1 MDSLAGATHDFYEE
15 ADDRRKRRRLIVGAV
30 LAALVLAAA
39 WFAFSMSKGDGAA
52 GADGAAGTGAA
63 NVPTIT
69 VMVPGLQSV
78 QTAIAAN
85 GSIAARREM
94 PVGVVGEGGQ
104 VVSGLVGSEEHTS
117 ELQSLM
123 RISYAVLC
131 FEKKKLKT

>member
-1 MDSLAGATHDFYEE
+1 
-15 ADDRRKRRRLIVGAV
+15 
-30 LAALVLAAA
+30 
-39 WFAFSMSKGDGAA
+39 MSKGDGAA

-104 VVSGLVGSEEHTS
+104 VVSVLVEPGQWVRDGQALAVIDRTVPT
-117 ELQSLM
+117 QPAASLAASI
-123 RISYAVLC
+123 RVAQADADPAQNRKS
-131 FEKKKLKT
+131 

>member
-1 MDSLAGATHDFYEE
+1 
-15 ADDRRKRRRLIVGAV
+15 
-30 LAALVLAAA
+30 
-39 WFAFSMSKGDGAA
+39 MSKGDGAA

-104 VVSGLVGSEEHTS
+104 VVSVLVEPGQWVRAGPALAVIDRTVQTQQAASLAASIRVAPAAADFAQPPPQPPPAPASPRLPLKAPHTPH
-117 ELQSLM
+117 
-123 RISYAVLC
+123 
-131 FEKKKLKT
+131 T

>member
-1 MDSLAGATHDFYEE
+1 
-15 ADDRRKRRRLIVGAV
+15 
-30 LAALVLAAA
+30 
-39 WFAFSMSKGDGAA
+39 MSKGDGAA

-63 NVPTIT
+63 NVPTIP

-104 VVSGLVGSEEHTS
+104 VVSVLVEPGQWVRSGQALAVITAEEHTAG
-117 ELQSLM
+117 LQSPM
-123 RISYAVLC
+123 RLS
-131 FEKKKLKT
+131 

>member
-1 MDSLAGATHDFYEE
+1 
-15 ADDRRKRRRLIVGAV
+15 
-30 LAALVLAAA
+30 
-39 WFAFSMSKGDGAA
+39 MSKGDGAA

-104 VVSGLVGSEEHTS
+104 VVSVLVEPGQWVRAGQALAVIDRTVQTQQRSEEHTS

-123 RISYAVLC
+123 RISYAVFCL
-131 FEKKKLKT
+131 KKTTNPASDDKKNLHDP